1 MQYRKYVVL
10 ADRND
15 LDDQPLRLFFPQLEL
30 LRQISESD
38 CQVYLKE
45 LLVGQQAHCIIFLTM
60 EMCEESETPLS
71 KCRNVIVKEEEAMQ
85 LVEIG
90 GEDKC
95 RNGEIKIVFALLVRD
110 ELQNATFIGV
120 MIRPSRRKTVLGAR
134 LGYLDA
140 YDTMQAVADGVIIR
154 YMRVE
159 KFFEVFSNTVTSY
172 LKCVLTSKEKI

>member
-1 MQYRKYVVL
+1 
-10 ADRND
+10 
-15 LDDQPLRLFFPQLEL
+15 
-30 LRQISESD
+30 
-38 CQVYLKE
+38 
-45 LLVGQQAHCIIFLTM
+45 
-60 EMCEESETPLS
+60 
-71 KCRNVIVKEEEAMQ
+71 
-85 LVEIG
+85 
-90 GEDKC
+90 
-95 RNGEIKIVFALLVRD
+95 
-110 ELQNATFIGV
+110 